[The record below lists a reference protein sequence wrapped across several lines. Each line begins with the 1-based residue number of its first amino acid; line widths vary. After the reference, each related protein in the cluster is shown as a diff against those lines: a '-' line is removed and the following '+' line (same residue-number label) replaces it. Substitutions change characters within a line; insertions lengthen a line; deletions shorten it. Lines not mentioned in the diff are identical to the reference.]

1 MGPAHAGDGICGPDS
16 QGVSA
21 PGYLGFPII
30 FALIRYLRPPRR
42 GGLVIE
48 SAAAVEGAWRAA
60 IRLMIPPAAS
70 MRLISIPAN
79 PVPDEAATAMLQ
91 TPDGVLLRYAR
102 WAPPPGRKGTVC
114 LFQGRAEFIEK
125 YFETV
130 RDLRAR
136 GFAVATLDWRG
147 QGLSDRALR
156 NPRKGYVRNFSQYQI
171 DLETFINEVVLPDCP
186 PPLFA
191 LGQSMG
197 ATILLRAAHAG
208 HRWFDRMV
216 LLAPMIA
223 LPGMRRLAT
232 TRIVVKVLRSI
243 GLGAL
248 YVPGGR
254 ASTMMQRPLAGNLL
268 TSDPVR
274 YARNIAVL
282 EAEPAL
288 AIGSPTVGWADA
300 AFRVMS
306 ELSDERFPASIRQ
319 PILIL
324 AAGMDAIVS
333 TPAIGEFAL
342 RLRAGSHL
350 VVPGARHELLME
362 QDRFRIQTLAAF
374 DAFVPGTPLFK

>member
-1 MGPAHAGDGICGPDS
+1 MT
-16 QGVSA
+16 
-21 PGYLGFPII
+21 
-30 FALIRYLRPPRR
+30 
-42 GGLVIE
+42 LV
-48 SAAAVEGAWRAA
+48 
-60 IRLMIPPAAS
+60 
-70 MRLISIPAN
+70 SIPAN
-79 PVPDEAATAMLQ
+79 PVPDEVVAGTFA
-91 TPDGVLLRYAR
+91 TPDGVSLRFAR
-102 WAPPPGRKGTVC
+102 WAPPRGRKGTVC
-114 LFQGRAEFIEK
+114 LFQGRSEFIEK

-156 NPRKGYVRNFSQYQI
+156 NSRKGYVRNFAQYQI
-171 DLETFINEVVLPDCP
+171 DLEAFINEIVLPDCP
-186 PPLFA
+186 PPFFA

-197 ATILLRAAHAG
+197 ATILLQAAHAG

-232 TRIVVKVLRSI
+232 TRIMVKVLRSI

-248 YVPGGR
+248 YVPGGN
-254 ASTMMQRPLAGNLL
+254 ASTIMQRPFAGNLL

-274 YARNIAVL
+274 YARNVAVL

-288 AIGSPTVGWADA
+288 AVGSPTVGWADA
-300 AFRVMS
+300 AFRVMA
-306 ELSDERFPASIRQ
+306 ELSEERYPASIRQ

-324 AAGMDAIVS
+324 AAGMDGIVS

-342 RLRAGSHL
+342 QLRAGSHL

-362 QDRFRIQTLAAF
+362 QDRFRIQALAAF